1 MTVYGVQSIT
11 YNPPT
16 TAGTTSTTSTDP
28 AAQEMDFLKLL
39 IAQISNQT
47 PDSPMDPTAMITQ
60 YSQMQ
65 AALGL
70 VKLNNAS
77 RIYQNSSLAAGLM
90 QQPVKILRQVA
101 GEEGAKI
108 VEGTVT
114 AVDFST
120 DIPRVKVNGE
130 YYALTDVIH
139 VGT

>member
-1 MTVYGVQSIT
+1 MTVYGVQSIV

-16 TAGTTSTTSTDP
+16 TAGTTSTSNADP

-77 RIYQNSSLAAGLM
+77 RAYQNSAMAAGLM
-90 QQPVKILRQVA
+90 QQPVRIHRQVP
-101 GEEGAKI
+101 GEEGSQL

-120 DIPRVKVNGE
+120 DVPRVKVNGE
-130 YYALTDVIH
+130 YYSLTDVIH
-139 VGT
+139 VGA

>member
-1 MTVYGVQSIT
+1 MTIYGVQSIT

-16 TAGTTSTTSTDP
+16 ATGAPSATDADP

-39 IAQISNQT
+39 VAQITNQT

-65 AALGL
+65 AAVGL

-77 RIYQNSSLAAGLM
+77 RAYQNSSLAAGLM
-90 QQPVKILRQVA
+90 NQNVRIHNQA
-101 GEEGAKI
+101 MGDEGSQI

-120 DIPRVKVNGE
+120 DIPRVQVNGQ
-130 YYALTDVIH
+130 YYSLTDVIH
-139 VGT
+139 VGA

>member
-16 TAGTTSTTSTDP
+16 AAGSTSTSNADP
-28 AAQEMDFLKLL
+28 ASQEMDFLKLL

-65 AALGL
+65 AAIGL
-70 VKLNNAS
+70 VKLNNSS
-77 RIYQNSSLAAGLM
+77 RAYQNSSLAAGLM
-90 QQPVKILRQVA
+90 DQQIKINRQVP
-101 GEEGAKI
+101 GDEGSQI
-108 VEGTVT
+108 VSGTVT

-120 DIPRVKVNGE
+120 DVPRVKVNGE
-130 YYALTDVIH
+130 YYSLMDVIH
-139 VGT
+139 VGS

>member
-16 TAGTTSTTSTDP
+16 AAGATSTSNADP

-77 RIYQNSSLAAGLM
+77 RAYQNSALAAGLM
-90 QQPVKILRQVA
+90 DQHVAILRQVP
-101 GEEGAKI
+101 GEEGSQI
-108 VEGTVT
+108 VSGTVT
-114 AVDFST
+114 GVDFST
-120 DIPRVKVNGE
+120 DIPRVRVNDE
-130 YYALTDVIH
+130 YYSLVDVLR

>member
-16 TAGTTSTTSTDP
+16 AAGTTSTSDTDP

-70 VKLNNAS
+70 VKLNNSS
-77 RIYQNSSLAAGLM
+77 RTFQNSALAAGLM
-90 QQPVKILRQVA
+90 NQPVTILRQVP
-101 GEEGAKI
+101 GEEGSKI
-108 VEGTVT
+108 VSGTVT

-120 DIPRVKVNGE
+120 DIPRVKVNEE
-130 YYALTDVIH
+130 YYSLVDVLR

>member
-1 MTVYGVQSIT
+1 MTIYGVQSIT

-16 TAGTTSTTSTDP
+16 SAGTTSTTAADP

-77 RIYQNSSLAAGLM
+77 RMYQNSSLAAGLM

-101 GEEGAKI
+101 GEEGSKI

>member
-16 TAGTTSTTSTDP
+16 AAGTTSTSNADP

-70 VKLNNAS
+70 VKLNNSS
-77 RIYQNSSLAAGLM
+77 RAFQNSTLAAGLM
-90 QQPVKILRQVA
+90 DQPVKIQRQVW
-101 GEEGAKI
+101 GEEGSQI
-108 VEGTVT
+108 ITGTVT

-120 DIPRVKVNGE
+120 DIPRVKVNEE
-130 YYALTDVIH
+130 YYSLADVIH